1 MKNMTDL
8 IDGTTLKMA
17 VDMATASLI
26 FGIQEHIGFQNPV
39 SVEVVDRQPIRY
51 GIRYIIDVKVDGGVQ
66 I

>member
-1 MKNMTDL
+1 MTEL

-26 FGIQEHIGFQNPV
+26 LEIQSHIGFQNPV
-39 SVEVVDRQPIRY
+39 SVEVVGRQPIRY
-51 GIRYIIDVKVDGGVQ
+51 GLRYTIEVKVDDGVQ